1 MGCGVLGCGGGKRSG
16 EGGVPATGG
25 GGGGG
30 GWVGGSSDGQGG
42 DGVTY
47 QAKLFFKLFV
57 VLIKK

>member
-1 MGCGVLGCGGGKRSG
+1 MWSVVGGRDLGR
-16 EGGVPATGG
+16 GG

-30 GWVGGSSDGQGG
+30 GGG
-42 DGVTY
+42 GVTY

>member
-1 MGCGVLGCGGGKRSG
+1 MWWG
-16 EGGVPATGG
+16 EEIWGG

-30 GWVGGSSDGQGG
+30 GEGGGWVGFSSDGQGG
-42 DGVTY
+42 GVTY